1 MTGAGVLRVA
11 SVNTNYGG
19 IDPDGS
25 TDRWQALTGFIREQE
40 PDVLL
45 CQEMAAHKPSGVHR
59 HLLDT
64 ARSLGMTP
72 AALGPPAPGAAS
84 GSEHHTAVLVR
95 PGLDVTDAGPA
106 TAYRPWDHVPW
117 AEALLGVPGLPFGL
131 RVYSVHLPH
140 SSDVW
145 QKHYANKLASRI
157 AARAEAGEL
166 ALAAGDWNCLAPGDA
181 YTQDQLA
188 AMPARVRPARLRL
201 LPDGTW
207 EPVLDVHQVL
217 AAIGLTDIAAS
228 LPPEHRDPPG
238 LTPTGTAGG
247 RVDRAY
253 APPVIASAVTACRQV
268 RTPATDHAALLLTIS
283 ITKAAVIPGALA

>member
-1 MTGAGVLRVA
+1 MTEGGVLRVA

-19 IDPDGS
+19 IDADGS
-25 TDRWQALTGFIREQE
+25 MDRWQALTGFIREQE

-45 CQEMAAHKPSGVHR
+45 CQEMAAHKPSGVHW
-59 HLLDT
+59 HLLDS
-64 ARSLGMTP
+64 ARSLGMT
-72 AALGPPAPGAAS
+72 AGALGPLAPGAAS

-95 PGLDVTDAGPA
+95 PGLEVTDVGPA
-106 TAYRPWDHVPW
+106 AAYRPWDHVPW
-117 AEALLGVPGLPFGL
+117 AEALLGVPGLLFPL

-140 SSDVW
+140 SSAVW
-145 QKHYANKLASRI
+145 QLHYASKLASRI
-157 AARAEAGEL
+157 AARAEDGEQ

-181 YTQDQLA
+181 YTQEQLA

-217 AAIGLTDIAAS
+217 AAIGLTDIAS
-228 LPPEHRDPPG
+228 LPPEHRDPPD

-253 APPVIASAVTACRQV
+253 APPAIASAVTACRQV

-283 ITKAAVIPGALA
+283 ITRAAGIPGAPA

>member
-1 MTGAGVLRVA
+1 V
-11 SVNTNYGG
+11 
-19 IDPDGS
+19 
-25 TDRWQALTGFIREQE
+25 
-40 PDVLL
+40 L
-45 CQEMAAHKPSGVHR
+45 CQEMAAHNPSGVHR

-84 GSEHHTAVLVR
+84 GSEHHAAVLVR

-106 TAYRPWDHVPW
+106 AAYRPWDHVPW
-117 AEALLGVPGLPFGL
+117 AEVLLGVPGLPFPL
-131 RVYSVHLPH
+131 RVYSVYLPH
-140 SSDVW
+140 SSDTM

-157 AARAEAGEL
+157 AARAEDGEQ

-217 AAIGLTDIAAS
+217 AAIGLVDIAAS
-228 LPPEHRDPPG
+228 LPPDRRDPPD
-238 LTPTGTAGG
+238 LTPIGTAGG

-253 APPVIASAVTACRQV
+253 APPVIASTVTACLQV
-268 RTPATDHAALLLTIS
+268 RTPATDHAVLLLTIS
-283 ITKAAVIPGALA
+283 ITKAAGIPGAPA

>member
-1 MTGAGVLRVA
+1 VTGAGVLRVA
-11 SVNTNYGG
+11 SVNMNYGG

-25 TDRWQALTGFIREQE
+25 AGRWQALTGFVREQE
-40 PDVLL
+40 PDVVL
-45 CQEMAAHKPSGVHR
+45 CQEMAAHKPSGLQR

-64 ARSLGMTP
+64 ARSLGMTS

-95 PGLDVTDAGPA
+95 PGLEVTDTGPA

-117 AEALLGVPGLPFGL
+117 AEALLGVPGLPFPL

-140 SSDVW
+140 SSAIG
-145 QKHYANKLASRI
+145 QKHYVSKLASRV
-157 AARAEAGEL
+157 AARAEDGEQ

-181 YTQDQLA
+181 YTQEQLA

-217 AAIGLTDIAAS
+217 AAVGLADVAAG
-228 LPPEHRDPPG
+228 LPPERRDPPA

-253 APPVIASAVTACRQV
+253 APLVIASAVTSCRQV
-268 RTPATDHAALLLTIS
+268 RTPATDHAVLLLTIS
-283 ITKAAVIPGALA
+283 ITKAAAIPGAPA

>member
-64 ARSLGMTP
+64 ARSLGMTA

-95 PGLDVTDAGPA
+95 PDLDVTDAGPA

-145 QKHYANKLASRI
+145 QKHYANKLASRV
-157 AARAEAGEL
+157 AARAEAGEQ

-181 YTQDQLA
+181 YTQEQLA

-201 LPDGTW
+201 LPGGTW

-217 AAIGLTDIAAS
+217 AAIGLTDIAAG
-228 LPPEHRDPPG
+228 LLPEHRDPPD

-253 APPVIASAVTACRQV
+253 APPAIASAVTACRQV

-283 ITKAAVIPGALA
+283 ITKAAGAPA